1 MSAWLFDLG
10 NTRLKY
16 APLRTD
22 GSIGEVAI
30 AAHDGVRFTTVDWG
44 AALPASIDAAWI
56 ASVAADAPCAAL
68 LDALAARGAR
78 VGFARTQPHFAGIAI
93 AYAQPQRLGVDR
105 FLAMAA
111 AHARGLRDADRDA
124 ALVIGVG
131 TALTVD
137 LLDADGRHR
146 GGRIAPSPALMREA
160 LHARAVQLPR
170 DGGDYAEFADDTDA
184 ALASGCIGAALGLI
198 ERSARRARDLLGTAP
213 RLWLHGGG
221 IDALLPHLDA
231 ARHAPTLVLEGLALW
246 AREQDTDAA
255 GQHRGNERG
264 M

>member
-10 NTRLKY
+10 NTRLKH
-16 APLRTD
+16 APLLAD
-22 GSIGEVAI
+22 GSLGEIAG
-30 AAHDGVRFTTVDWG
+30 AAHDGLQFAVANWDAV
-44 AALPASIDAAWI
+44 LPAAIDVAWI
-56 ASVAADAPCAAL
+56 ASVAPDAPRAAL

-78 VGFARTQPHFAGIAI
+78 IGFAQTQPSFAGIAI

-105 FLAMAA
+105 FLAMVAV
-111 AHARGLRDADRDA
+111 HARGLRDASRDA

-137 LLDADGRHR
+137 LIDADGRHR

-160 LHARAVQLPR
+160 LHARAAQLPR
-170 DGGDYAEFADDTDA
+170 SGGDYAEFADDTDA

-198 ERSARRARDLLGTAP
+198 ERSARRARDMLGTTP

-221 IDALLPHLDA
+221 ADALLPWLDD
-231 ARHAPTLVLEGLALW
+231 ARHAPALVLEGLALW
-246 AREQDTDAA
+246 ARAQDAGAA
-255 GQHRGNERG
+255 GENRG

>member
-16 APLRTD
+16 APLRAD
-22 GSIGEVAI
+22 GSVGDVAI
-30 AAHDGVRFTTVDWG
+30 AAHDGTRFAAADWN
-44 AALPASIDAAWI
+44 AALPVAIDTAWI
-56 ASVAADAPCAAL
+56 ASVAAEGLRHAL

-78 VGFARTQPHFAGIAI
+78 VGVVRTQPRFAGIAI

-111 AHARGLRDADRDA
+111 AHARGLRDASGDA

-131 TALTVD
+131 TALTID
-137 LLDADGRHR
+137 LIDADGRHH
-146 GGRIAPSPALMREA
+146 GGRIAPSQALMREA
-160 LHARAVQLPR
+160 LHARAAQLPR
-170 DGGDYAEFADDTDA
+170 SGGDYVEFADDTDD

-198 ERSARRARDLLGTAP
+198 ERSARHARDLLGTTP

-221 IDALLPHLDA
+221 ADVLLPHLDH

-246 AREQDTDAA
+246 ARDQDADAA
-255 GQHRGNERG
+255 SENRG